1 MAGIKFDLEGL
12 KETADNLDR
21 TKRKVNRSA
30 NEALKAG
37 AEVFKTNLE
46 GNTPTEKVPKHGSHA
61 KDSIVTSNVS
71 TKQDGYKSIKAGYD
85 ANHFWYMWF
94 LERGTK
100 QHGKQ
105 RIQPRHIVEN
115 TLKNSKE
122 TIQKA
127 IADILMDGVNE

>member
-1 MAGIKFDLEGL
+1 MPGIKFDVEGL
-12 KETADNLDR
+12 NKTVDNLDR
-21 TKRKVNRSA
+21 TKSKVNRSA

-46 GNTPTEKVPKHGSHA
+46 GNTPTEEIPKHGSHA
-61 KDSIVTSNVS
+61 RDSIISSNVS

-85 ANHFWYMWF
+85 ANHSWYMWF

-100 QHGKQ
+100 QHGVQ

-115 TLKNSKE
+115 TLKSSKE
-122 TIQKA
+122 TIQDT
-127 IADILMDGVNE
+127 IAHIIMDGVGE